1 MAQTNIF
8 RPLKTDK
15 SNFFL
20 FSQFGDDLSKEYT
33 AKDHHIP
40 SSQVIGVQSGGAGR
54 YYAFLQGVVDGGS
67 AAGDSSHFEAGTG
80 QPFSV

>member
-33 AKDHHIP
+33 AKDHYRIIP
-40 SSQVIGVQSGGAGR
+40 SR
-54 YYAFLQGVVDGGS
+54 YVCIDLDIDRFVKTNASNDRFFRTIMKIS
-67 AAGDSSHFEAGTG
+67 
-80 QPFSV
+80 